1 MINKTRIIMQNNN
14 SLLDHVGF
22 DLENGGFDSLLSD
35 HVNSL
40 CAASETQED
49 SLLSSEDTMSFAELN
64 NDVMSEHEIELRR
77 KFFSDPKNQAQ
88 ILLDNYIKN
97 QTVLVN
103 HSQRRRIYAEFLRN
117 AKKGKYKRI
126 FDEYINGISKED
138 SQKKFAKLNG

>member
-1 MINKTRIIMQNNN
+1 MQNID
-14 SLLDHVGF
+14 SLLNLDQVSN
-22 DLENGGFDSLLSD
+22 DLENGGFESLLSE
-35 HVNSL
+35 HENSL
-40 CAASETQED
+40 GISSEAQED

-126 FDEYINGISKED
+126 FNDYINGVSKED

>member
-1 MINKTRIIMQNNN
+1 MQNID
-14 SLLDHVGF
+14 SLLNLDQVSN
-22 DLENGGFDSLLSD
+22 DLENGGFESLLSE
-35 HVNSL
+35 HENSL
-40 CAASETQED
+40 GISSEAQED

-126 FDEYINGISKED
+126 FDEYINGVSKDE
-138 SQKKFAKLNG
+138 SHKNFAKLNG

>member
-1 MINKTRIIMQNNN
+1 MQNNN
-14 SLLDHVGF
+14 SLLDQVGS
-22 DLENGGFDSLLSD
+22 DLENGGFYSLLID

-103 HSQRRRIYAEFLRN
+103 HRQRRRIYAEFLRN

-126 FDEYINGISKED
+126 FDEYINGVSKEE
-138 SQKKFAKLNG
+138 SQKNFSKLNG

>member
-1 MINKTRIIMQNNN
+1 MQNNN
-14 SLLDHVGF
+14 SLLDQVGS
-22 DLENGGFDSLLSD
+22 DLENGGFESLLSD

-40 CAASETQED
+40 CTASETQED

-126 FDEYINGISKED
+126 FDEYINGVSKEE
-138 SQKKFAKLNG
+138 SQKNFSKLNG

>member
-1 MINKTRIIMQNNN
+1 MQNNN
-14 SLLDHVGF
+14 SLLDQVGS
-22 DLENGGFDSLLSD
+22 DLENGGFESLLSD

-40 CAASETQED
+40 DTASEAQED

-126 FDEYINGISKED
+126 FSDYINGVSKED

>member
-1 MINKTRIIMQNNN
+1 MQNNN
-14 SLLDHVGF
+14 SLLDQVGS
-22 DLENGGFDSLLSD
+22 DLENGGFESLFSD

-40 CAASETQED
+40 CTSSETQED

-126 FDEYINGISKED
+126 FDEYINGVSKEE
-138 SQKKFAKLNG
+138 SQKNFSKLNG

>member
-1 MINKTRIIMQNNN
+1 MQNNN
-14 SLLDHVGF
+14 SLLDQVGS
-22 DLENGGFDSLLSD
+22 DLENGGFESLLSD

-40 CAASETQED
+40 GTASEAQED

-103 HSQRRRIYAEFLRN
+103 HRQRRRIYAEFLRN

-126 FDEYINGISKED
+126 FDEYINGVSKEE
-138 SQKKFAKLNG
+138 SQKNFSKLNG